1 MNNVIFIM
9 AVLMALSFVAQIFI
23 MVENRKL
30 DEKIAQSGAFYK
42 TVLDLVDGMSEQYG
56 HINDL
61 HKDIYEQYQTMCKQQ
76 ELILKS
82 YEIIKDENE
91 MMLKGYK
98 QIGEA
103 FAHCEERYSDI
114 YDQWSEMTARF
125 EDIKSGIEK
134 LRPADED
141 RGALD
146 EFAKKRDLALGVIK
160 GTQEK
165 VGA

>member
-9 AVLMALSFVAQIFI
+9 AVLVALSFVTQILI
-23 MVENRKL
+23 LVENRKL

-42 TVLDLVDGMSEQYG
+42 TVLDLVDGVSEQYG

-61 HKDIYEQYQTMCKQQ
+61 HKDIYEQYQKMSKQQ

-82 YEIIKDENE
+82 YDIFKDENE
-91 MMLKGYK
+91 MLLKEYK

-103 FAHCEERYSDI
+103 FTHCEERYSDI

-125 EDIKSGIEK
+125 EDIKAEIERLKPEK
-134 LRPADED
+134 LIR
-141 RGALD
+141 
-146 EFAKKRDLALGVIK
+146 VIDMDK
-160 GTQEK
+160 DSEEYSPPIFD
-165 VGA
+165 VDNEEIVI